1 MGDADRLLR
10 HFERDIVLAAAA
22 LSGFAV
28 TLPGGGAWMGLSV
41 LAGAALGWFSFA
53 TTRSGVD
60 AAVRRRARAWTLV
73 KIFTRYGILAVAAY
87 VILARFR
94 LSPAGVVVGT
104 TVLAVAAAAAA
115 VRSLR
120 SRDPRPGS

>member
-10 HFERDIVLAAAA
+10 HFERDIVIAAAA
-22 LSGFAV
+22 LSGFAMA
-28 TLPGGGAWMGLSV
+28 LPGGGAWMGLSV

-94 LSPAGVVVGT
+94 LSPPGVVVGT